1 LEEWDE
7 GDLHRLVSAFLG
19 VRFPI
24 ALALNKIDVPSSQ
37 QYVCDIQAE
46 LPIHGTHI
54 GTPLSAKSEMMYV
67 RHFIERDLLG
77 SQSTARKECTEMAI
91 PRGTLAC
98 LQSAMS
104 LCTPVL
110 AFPVV
115 DHQSYAPLPGLLKFA
130 TGDPSLPTSGMISCL
145 HASGGTAP
153 SEWDASLRQYAAGK
167 SGKSKGSTSGKD
179 FVVLRD
185 VIVLKPGSTVNDLFV
200 TLKRM
205 GALSGEFVRAE
216 AAGDIGCPAKPIPK
230 FDVISRQTR
239 ILKIMTNKRTAWQ
252 RA

>member
-1 LEEWDE
+1 
-7 GDLHRLVSAFLG
+7 
-19 VRFPI
+19 
-24 ALALNKIDVPSSQ
+24 
-37 QYVCDIQAE
+37 
-46 LPIHGTHI
+46 
-54 GTPLSAKSEMMYV
+54 M
-67 RHFIERDLLG
+67 ERDLLG
-77 SQSTARKECTEMAI
+77 SHSTAHTEMVI

-104 LCTPVL
+104 LCTPIL

-130 TGDPSLPTSGMISCL
+130 TSDPSLPTSGMISCL
-145 HASGGTAP
+145 QASGGTAP
-153 SEWDASLRQYAAGK
+153 SEWNATLRQYAAGK
-167 SGKSKGSTSGKD
+167 PSKPKGSTNGKNS
-179 FVVLRD
+179 VVLRD
-185 VIVLKPGSTVNDLFV
+185 AIVLKPGSTVNDLFL

-252 RA
+252 HA